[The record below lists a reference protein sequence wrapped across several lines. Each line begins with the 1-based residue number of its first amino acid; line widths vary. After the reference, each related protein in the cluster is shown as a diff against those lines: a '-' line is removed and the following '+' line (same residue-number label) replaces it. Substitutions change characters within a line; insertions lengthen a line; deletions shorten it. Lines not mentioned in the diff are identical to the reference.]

1 MSEEEVENNLAMAMD
16 KVLDAE
22 GVAVSAELDA
32 DNGPAGKQILIRI
45 PEKDRERW
53 KQASEIVGKTMSQLI
68 RDSVNDSVAGILDC
82 QHPMNRR
89 RFYPWA
95 EFCLDCG
102 QRLRG

>member
-1 MSEEEVENNLAMAMD
+1 MSEEELENNLAMAMD

-22 GVAVSAELDA
+22 GVAVSTELDA

-53 KQASEIVGKTMSQLI
+53 KQASEITGQTMSQLI
-68 RDSVNDSVAGILDC
+68 RDSVNNSVAGILDC
-82 QHPMNRR
+82 QHPINRR
-89 RFYPWA
+89 RYYPWA
-95 EFCLDCG
+95 EFCLECG